1 MTILLALFYPLAIQ
15 YQRGGYWRVLAPF
28 TLLTALIDVVAN
40 YTELALITWDF
51 PQKGEQTFSN
61 RCARLIH
68 QDGWAGFVGR
78 LTQRYCNFF
87 MAGHIE

>member
-1 MTILLALFYPLAIQ
+1 MTILLALLYPLAIQ
-15 YQRGGYWRVLAPF
+15 YQRSGYWRILAPLTLF
-28 TLLTALIDVVAN
+28 TAIVDVVAN
-40 YTELALITWDF
+40 YTELAVLTFDF
-51 PQKGEQTFSN
+51 PRTGETTFSK

-68 QDGWAGFVGR
+68 QDGWAGSVGR